1 MSYGVSIIY
10 LLVRNLYLTAGLFL
24 EEQRLNLKY
33 ARSTFD
39 IYIVVFTFSLSQDWY
54 RLVLLVC
61 ASRLGSGGGRTAG
74 VMDGI
79 SGSVG
84 RGRNEKKVATAC
96 DIEALRKCLEENKG
110 DHTKCETHL
119 SILGREA
126 DSHQRLLVELAA
138 SCDGGEPLGGGRAW
152 LVRQGQ
158 VPFLL
163 GSKRD

>member
-61 ASRLGSGGGRTAG
+61 ASRLGSGGCRS
-74 VMDGI
+74 DGWNKRQ
-79 SGSVG
+79 GG

-96 DIEALRKCLEENKG
+96 DVEALRKCLEENKG

-163 GSKRD
+163 GSKRG